1 MVKRLFF
8 LLAGALLSVLPIERA
23 AAAPQILAVLASEA
37 GVSFIC
43 LDGQCE
49 ARLTTYCLQ
58 QFRDSPGY
66 GTAYT
71 PARAE
76 DFVLAVIDA
85 QGRERLL
92 PAADYVRFT
101 SARGFMSVSAAFP
114 EAALAELGADS
125 AAIRI
130 ARAAALLPVPV
141 AGDEDPLTEQE
152 VASATEALR
161 RADRGLVDQNPNA
174 AAAQVLAR
182 LSGRLGAMGRYEPR
196 AYAALGRLGAM
207 GSYEPRAYAALWQE
221 VSEEFIGDGPAGPTD
236 PMGRGLPRARER
248 FEECRASWGEAGY
261 AAMGMCLDW
270 RHDELIRD
278 LNIDYWDSQAGS

>member
-8 LLAGALLSVLPIERA
+8 LLAGALLSLAPIERA
-23 AAAPQILAVLASEA
+23 AAAPQILAVLASDA

-66 GTAYT
+66 GTAYA

-85 QGRERLL
+85 QDRERLL

-101 SARGFMSVSAAFP
+101 SARGFMSVSAELP
-114 EAALAELGADS
+114 EAALAELGAEA

-130 ARAAALLPVPV
+130 APAAALLPVPV
-141 AGDEDPLTEQE
+141 AGDDDPLTEQE

-161 RADRGLVDQNPNA
+161 RADRGLVDENPNA

-182 LSGRLGAMGRYEPR
+182 LSGRPRAMGPKGHGPHG
-196 AYAALGRLGAM
+196 AL
-207 GSYEPRAYAALWQE
+207 
-221 VSEEFIGDGPAGPTD
+221 
-236 PMGRGLPRARER
+236 
-248 FEECRASWGEAGY
+248 
-261 AAMGMCLDW
+261 
-270 RHDELIRD
+270 
-278 LNIDYWDSQAGS
+278 

>member
-8 LLAGALLSVLPIERA
+8 LLAGALLSFAPIERA
-23 AAAPQILAVLASEA
+23 AAAPQILAVLASDA

-76 DFVLAVIDA
+76 DFVLAVTDA
-85 QGRERLL
+85 QDRERLL

-101 SARGFMSVSAAFP
+101 SARGFMSVSAELP
-114 EAALAELGADS
+114 EAALAELGAEA

-130 ARAAALLPVPV
+130 APAAALLPVPV
-141 AGDEDPLTEQE
+141 AGDDDPLTEQE
-152 VASATEALR
+152 VASATEALQ
-161 RADRGLVDQNPNA
+161 RADRGLVDENPNA

-196 AYAALGRLGAM
+196 AYAAL
-207 GSYEPRAYAALWQE
+207 WQE
-221 VSEEFIGDGPAGPTD
+221 VSEEFIGDGPAGAPAGATGPRD
-236 PMGRGLPRARER
+236 SMGRGLPRARER
-248 FEECRASWGEAGY
+248 FEECRASWGGAGY
-261 AAMGMCLDW
+261 AAMGLCLDW

>member
-8 LLAGALLSVLPIERA
+8 LLAGALLSVLPIGRA
-23 AAAPQILAVLASEA
+23 AAAPQILAVLASDT

-66 GTAYT
+66 GTAYA

-85 QGRERLL
+85 QDRERLL

-101 SARGFMSVSAAFP
+101 SARGFMSVSAELP
-114 EAALAELGADS
+114 EAALAELGAEA

-130 ARAAALLPVPV
+130 APAAALLPVPV
-141 AGDEDPLTEQE
+141 AGDDDPLTEQE

-161 RADRGLVDQNPNA
+161 RADRGLVDENPNA

-182 LSGRLGAMGRYEPR
+182 LS
-196 AYAALGRLGAM
+196 GRLGAM

>member
-8 LLAGALLSVLPIERA
+8 LLAGAWLSFAPIERA
-23 AAAPQILAVLASEA
+23 AAAPQILAVLASDA

-43 LDGQCE
+43 LDGRCE

-66 GTAYT
+66 GTAYA

-76 DFVLAVIDA
+76 DFVLALTDA
-85 QGRERLL
+85 QDRERLL

-101 SARGFMSVSAAFP
+101 SARGFMSVSAELP
-114 EAALAELGADS
+114 EAALAELGAEA

-130 ARAAALLPVPV
+130 APAAALLPVPV
-141 AGDEDPLTEQE
+141 AGDDDPLTEQE

-161 RADRGLVDQNPNA
+161 RADRGLVDENPNA

-196 AYAALGRLGAM
+196 AYAAL
-207 GSYEPRAYAALWQE
+207 WQE
-221 VSEEFIGDGPAGPTD
+221 VSEEFIGAGPAGAVGPRD
-236 PMGRGLPRARER
+236 PMARGLPRARER
-248 FEECRASWGEAGY
+248 FEACRASWGAAGY

-278 LNIDYWDSQAGS
+278 LNFDYWDSQAGS